1 MTDPNDLEPRPDHL
15 PDVDAVIHEAR
26 ESSWHLPETP
36 PGEVHSANPEA
47 ATTPEAA
54 RTLVGVPKP
63 DPRRATKGEGEHVA
77 PSSGGASS
85 GSAHGDATS
94 AHSATEAAQMATQAH
109 RPAGQGTTPV
119 QAASA
124 DDGATPAQST
134 SADPVTSH
142 HATPDH
148 ATPGHATPD
157 HGSGHGGTHKAEAV
171 GPLDIEMWGAGILAA
186 AVALFMT
193 VCFVL
198 ATAGAGAY

>member
-1 MTDPNDLEPRPDHL
+1 
-15 PDVDAVIHEAR
+15 
-26 ESSWHLPETP
+26 
-36 PGEVHSANPEA
+36 
-47 ATTPEAA
+47 
-54 RTLVGVPKP
+54 
-63 DPRRATKGEGEHVA
+63 
-77 PSSGGASS
+77 
-85 GSAHGDATS
+85 
-94 AHSATEAAQMATQAH
+94 MATQAH

-124 DDGATPAQST
+124 D
-134 SADPVTSH
+134 

-157 HGSGHGGTHKAEAV
+157 HGSGHGGAHKAEAV